1 MNPWFC
7 SALPFST
14 TASSIPAFS
23 TRRAEH
29 HPCKAKC
36 LVPAGVG
43 PAKAAGLSEGSTEQS
58 SSAREQ
64 KGINHLAVIR
74 GSVSTGCLGAF
85 LLPLMPQFAV
95 FSDRCSPAMCTS
107 PGGSSS
113 CPPSA
118 NAAAGCVARMEMV
131 IS

>member
-1 MNPWFC
+1 MMNPWFC
-7 SALPFST
+7 SALPFS
-14 TASSIPAFS
+14 IPAFS

-29 HPCKAKC
+29 PPCTAKC

-43 PAKAAGLSEGSTEQS
+43 PAEAAGLSEGSTEQS
-58 SSAREQ
+58 SGAREQ

-74 GSVSTGCLGAF
+74 GSVSTACLGAF
-85 LLPLMPQFAV
+85 LLPLMPQFAAL
-95 FSDRCSPAMCTS
+95 SDRCSPAACTS

-118 NAAAGCVARMEMV
+118 GCVARMEMV